1 MNRYF
6 FHVVSDDLN
15 ATDLVGVELR
25 NFAAVRDHA
34 EAKLTELWA
43 QRVLA
48 GEAPLTRWFEVI
60 DQEERAVLTLQL

>member
-6 FHVVSDDLN
+6 FHVVSDDLS
-15 ATDLVGVELR
+15 ATDLVGVELK
-25 NFAAVRDHA
+25 NVAAARDHA
-34 EAKLTELWA
+34 EAKLKELWA

-48 GEAPLTRWFEVI
+48 GQPPLTGWLEVV